1 MERLYSGI
9 DHSKSDCS
17 VLVKTCEGKL
27 FEQAVTASDCVYKY
41 TPLHA
46 FSVEIIPILNW
57 TPCKLLTIYY
67 HL

>member
-17 VLVKTCEGKL
+17 ILVKIYEGKL
-27 FEQAVTASDCVYKY
+27 SEQVVTACDCVYKY

-46 FSVEIIPILNW
+46 FSVEIIPILN
-57 TPCKLLTIYY
+57 
-67 HL
+67 